1 MNSSKFR
8 FTLDLHSSQS
18 QYSIPVMYGDTS
30 VTLLINITD
39 GGVPYRIE
47 EGCYA
52 GITIK
57 RPRGTEVNDVCMIRN
72 NTVIEYHF
80 EEDGST
86 CAEEGIHS
94 CDITLFDGK
103 GARIGSP
110 WFTMVVNK
118 KVERSDNLEVSLED
132 RTLLDSIAAEE
143 VKRREA
149 EEVRD
154 DAEIARDDAEKKR
167 VQAEEERTKAD
178 RDRAERFESVKEYAD
193 RSEKAALS
201 VEGYGE
207 KIILNDKRVTNLE
220 KGYSD
225 DLFVTGSTNS
235 AGETAVPANALPYA
249 EVKTLAGA
257 YTYTSGKIYPK
268 KPMRIESCKRAEKR
282 KLDLTLDISEMSPNM
297 TVEKLADGSFKFN
310 GYTTFQGNG
319 AACKFATVT
328 LPKGRYGINYK
339 VVSGSSNSTIN
350 IAANGTSISVDADH
364 INGVVTIGDD
374 NTTLVFTI
382 EHEGSFGYLEDYVLS
397 FEIQEGDL
405 SGYEFVG
412 KLLPI
417 ATLEIPE
424 KIRAIDGYGLYD
436 NYLDFENKRIVVIR
450 KLNEDGS
457 KMPTLPTPEY
467 IDVSEYLGDD
477 NLIEVAPGGVLRVI
491 QDTGEQMTAN
501 RNIVFMLKGV

>member
-1 MNSSKFR
+1 MNSSKYTM
-8 FTLDLHSSQS
+8 TLDLHSSQS

-80 EEDGST
+80 AEDGST

-143 VKRREA
+143 SKRREA

-201 VEGYGE
+201 VEGHGE
-207 KIILNDKRVTNLE
+207 KIILNDKRITNLE

-225 DLFVTGSTNS
+225 DLFTTDDTN
-235 AGETAVPANALPYA
+235 ATTKVVPYNALPYA

-257 YTYTSGKIYPK
+257 YTYTGGKIYPQ

-282 KLDLTLDISEMSPNM
+282 KLDLTLDLSEMTPNM

-310 GYTTFQGNG
+310 GYTAYQGNG
-319 AACKFATVT
+319 GACKFATVT
-328 LPKGRYGINYK
+328 LPKGQYGINYK
-339 VVSGSSNSTIN
+339 HISGEGSPTITLNNNN
-350 IAANGTSISVDADH
+350 IGSYVDHMYGLVNVYED
-364 INGVVTIGDD
+364 
-374 NTTLVFTI
+374 TTLTFYI
-382 EHEGSFGYLEDYVLS
+382 DNEGTFGYLTDLILS
-397 FEIQEGDL
+397 FEICEGYL
-405 SGYEFVG
+405 SGYEFVP
-412 KLLPI
+412 KPVPI
-417 ATLEIPE
+417 ASLDIPE
-424 KIRAIDGYGLYD
+424 AIRNIDGYGLYD
-436 NYLDFENKRIVVIR
+436 NYLDFENKQLVLVRG
-450 KLNEDGS
+450 LNETSSG
-457 KMPTLPTPEY
+457 MPPLPAPVY

-477 NLIEVAPGGVLRVI
+477 NLIEVVPNGTIKVI
-491 QDTGEQMTAN
+491 QDTGYEMSCKSE
-501 RNIVFMLKGV
+501 IVYMLKGV